1 MTSKE
6 YEKVYK
12 EFMKG
17 SDVFYISE
25 HRKSYEYS
33 IEFKNIINKKLD
45 IILMPISITRFAAQ
59 KAVLQLTKLGLKV
72 GIIHLINLKPFELK
86 KNWINAIK
94 TSKYGVL
101 MTDNDYNDG
110 VLRTIAHKI
119 NEKTDKKIHVMG
131 LEHKSAGHHYKVD
144 NIPPDI
150 SKIIKKVLKI
160 TK

>member
-59 KAVLQLTKLGLKV
+59 KAVLQLNKLGLKV

-110 VLRTIAHKI
+110 ILRTIAHKI

-131 LEHKSAGHHYKVD
+131 LEHRSAGHHNKVD
-144 NIPPDI
+144 NIPPDT

>member
-1 MTSKE
+1 
-6 YEKVYK
+6 
-12 EFMKG
+12 
-17 SDVFYISE
+17 
-25 HRKSYEYS
+25 
-33 IEFKNIINKKLD
+33 
-45 IILMPISITRFAAQ
+45 MPISITRFAAQ
-59 KAVLQLTKLGLKV
+59 KAVLQLNKLGLKV

-110 VLRTIAHKI
+110 ILRTIAHKI

-131 LEHKSAGHHYKVD
+131 LENRSAGHHNKVD
-144 NIPPDI
+144 NIPPDT
-150 SKIIKKVLKI
+150 SKIIRKVLKI

>member
-1 MTSKE
+1 MTNKE
-6 YEKVYK
+6 YEKVYA

-17 SDVFYISE
+17 SDVFYVSE
-25 HRKSYEYS
+25 HRKSYECS
-33 IEFKNIINKKLD
+33 TEFKNIINKKLD

-59 KAVLQLTKLGLKV
+59 KAVLQLNKLGLKV

-110 VLRTIAHKI
+110 ILRTIAHKI

-131 LEHKSAGHHYKVD
+131 LEHRSAGHHNKVD
-144 NIPPDI
+144 NIPPDT